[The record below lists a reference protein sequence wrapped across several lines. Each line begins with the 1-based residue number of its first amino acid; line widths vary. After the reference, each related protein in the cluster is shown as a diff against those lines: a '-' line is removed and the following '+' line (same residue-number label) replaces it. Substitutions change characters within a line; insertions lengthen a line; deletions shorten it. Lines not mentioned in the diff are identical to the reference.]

1 MLSLQQRQTESILEP
16 RCASSAHRRLR
27 LYSATASSRIS
38 HHLQRPNSPSNQPQ
52 RLCSATASS
61 HQSLWPTGT
70 KQHPL
75 NASNQLPFYLFQHTT
90 THYFFNCFRHSLVG
104 HWQATKTA
112 VAFSLPIA
120 MLKPT
125 IKLMLTIVPSRPR
138 PRTNAPPVHQTTSV
152 LPRECLTL
160 APPLAPFTSTC
171 TFVHTDCNGYR
182 LARPPKHDNSIA
194 DKSLSVRHSI
204 ARSEL
209 LLAFAFLPPSGRFR
223 SNSAINAA
231 FDFTRSASWAV
242 LLRTS
247 PTAGTNRAN
256 TFYIRYN
263 TLSILY
269 YLFYVGYYILYTL
282 YYILYYVLNI
292 IYSILYIIYHILYII
307 FYTSQLYYVLYM
319 FK

>member
-1 MLSLQQRQTESILEP
+1 
-16 RCASSAHRRLR
+16 
-27 LYSATASSRIS
+27 
-38 HHLQRPNSPSNQPQ
+38 
-52 RLCSATASS
+52 
-61 HQSLWPTGT
+61 
-70 KQHPL
+70 
-75 NASNQLPFYLFQHTT
+75 
-90 THYFFNCFRHSLVG
+90 
-104 HWQATKTA
+104 
-112 VAFSLPIA
+112 

-171 TFVHTDCNGYR
+171 TFAHTDCNGYR

-231 FDFTRSASWAV
+231 FDFTRSASGAV
-242 LLRTS
+242 LLRTC

-269 YLFYVGYYILYTL
+269 YLFYIGYYILYTL
-282 YYILYYVLNI
+282 YYICYIMSKTLYILYYT
-292 IYSILYIIYHILYII
+292 LYIIYYILYFIHDNYI
-307 FYTSQLYYVLYM
+307 MYYICSNNIYHI
-319 FK
+319 